1 MKKFY
6 TLLAAAAVTVG
17 AFAAAPRFV
26 VENNAAPA
34 TLTTK
39 AAKAEVR
46 NIEVAVGNHKVVK
59 SAVKAPIGGGPSI
72 DKLEG
77 EYGQYYYN
85 MVQGDNAGNQGPYIA
100 AIVEGDAAN
109 TLDVYGF
116 FLGATRDGYQN
127 KVTGT
132 YDQAKGVLT
141 IKNGTS
147 IGTVQ
152 FSDGPAELYIYL
164 QDWDTYKILDKD
176 IEFKYTPATH
186 SLNFE
191 AANDGQSFTENLIIC
206 TNANASVGQA
216 IKTGMAFPVTM
227 NLFAVNGTMSL
238 TFNTSN
244 GASPS
249 QSLVYYEAFDN
260 SLFVSNIQGL
270 GYDVMVEMT
279 VDKAAKTAS
288 LIDQSLTLD
297 LGGDF
302 GERTCYFGVAQ
313 GQSLYTNVTFA
324 GQTTNDES
332 GVSTVLSTPKYLLID
347 DEGVG
352 FNVSN
357 ATIELFDVAL
367 FDATAIENVT
377 VDFDENAPVEY
388 FNLQGVRVENPANG
402 LYIKRQGN
410 KVAKVIL

>member
-1 MKKFY
+1 
-6 TLLAAAAVTVG
+6 
-17 AFAAAPRFV
+17 
-26 VENNAAPA
+26 
-34 TLTTK
+34 
-39 AAKAEVR
+39 
-46 NIEVAVGNHKVVK
+46 
-59 SAVKAPIGGGPSI
+59 
-72 DKLEG
+72 
-77 EYGQYYYN
+77 
-85 MVQGDNAGNQGPYIA
+85 
-100 AIVEGDAAN
+100 
-109 TLDVYGF
+109 
-116 FLGATRDGYQN
+116 
-127 KVTGT
+127 
-132 YDQAKGVLT
+132 
-141 IKNGTS
+141 
-147 IGTVQ
+147 
-152 FSDGPAELYIYL
+152 
-164 QDWDTYKILDKD
+164 
-176 IEFKYTPATH
+176 
-186 SLNFE
+186 
-191 AANDGQSFTENLIIC
+191 
-206 TNANASVGQA
+206 
-216 IKTGMAFPVTM
+216 MAFPVTM

-238 TFNTSN
+238 TYNTSN
-244 GASPS
+244 GASDS

-297 LGGDF
+297 LGGNF